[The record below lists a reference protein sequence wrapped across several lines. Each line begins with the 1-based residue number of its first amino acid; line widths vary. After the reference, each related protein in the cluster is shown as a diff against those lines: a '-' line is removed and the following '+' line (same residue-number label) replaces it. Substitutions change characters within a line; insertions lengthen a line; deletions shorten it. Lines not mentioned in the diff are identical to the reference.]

1 MGKPRDLLTALAI
14 RILPTEIRSVIAGR
28 HPGDTGIDWAEF
40 FAPVGGTSAAGA
52 TVTAETAMR
61 ASAVHACVR
70 VVADT
75 IASLPLKVFRRTDRG
90 SDPATEHPLYS
101 LLHDSPNNYQT
112 SVEWRDQA
120 QVALCLRGNAYAV
133 IERDGAGRVT
143 GIFPISPDKVR
154 VYQDRVS
161 LAVVYDV
168 TWLDNSVTRHTADDV
183 LHLRGMAGEGVV
195 GLSPI
200 TLAREAIG
208 LSLTAE
214 EHGARFFSNGAR
226 PGCAIEVPPGTKPD
240 QVEKL
245 REEWDKMHRGAFN
258 AWRPAL
264 LYGGMKLQ
272 TIQMTAEDAQ
282 FIETRKFQVAEIAR
296 IFRVPLHMVG
306 DLDRATFS
314 NIEQQSIDFVRNCIR
329 PWVVR
334 WEQRMNQVLLTPE
347 ERKTYF
353 IAYNLEGL
361 LRGDT
366 AARYAAFAIGRQW
379 GWLSSN
385 DIRETE
391 GLNQIPG
398 GDTYLSPLNMT
409 PVGAAKPEPAKN

>member
-1 MGKPRDLLTALAI
+1 MGKPRDLITALAI
-14 RILPTEIRSVIAGR
+14 RILPKDVRSSVVGG
-28 HPGDTGIDWAEF
+28 HPSNTGIDWSEF
-40 FAPVGGTSAAGA
+40 FAPVGGTSASGA
-52 TVTAETAMR
+52 AVTPETAMR

-70 VVADT
+70 VIADT
-75 IASLPLKVFRRTDRG
+75 ISSLPLKIFRRTDRG
-90 SDPATEHPLYS
+90 SEPATDHPLYS

-133 IERDGAGRVT
+133 IDRDGAGRVT
-143 GIFPISPDKVR
+143 GLSPISPDKVR

-168 TWLDNSVTRHTADDV
+168 TRLDNSVSRYSSDGV
-183 LHLRGMAGEGVV
+183 LHLRGLASDGVV

-226 PGCAIEVPPGTKPD
+226 PGCAIEVPIGTKPD

-272 TIQMTAEDAQ
+272 TVTMTAEDAQ

-296 IFRVPLHMVG
+296 IFRVPLHMIG
-306 DLDRATFS
+306 DLERATFS
-314 NIEQQSIDFVRNCIR
+314 NIEQQSIDFVRNCVR
-329 PWVVR
+329 PWAVR
-334 WEQRMNQVLLTPE
+334 WEQRMNQVLLTPT
-347 ERKTYF
+347 ERRTHF
-353 IAYNLEGL
+353 IAFNLDGL

-366 AARYAAFAIGRQW
+366 AARYAAFAMGRQW
-379 GWLSSN
+379 GWLSPN
-385 DIRETE
+385 DVRETE
-391 GLNQIPG
+391 GLNPIPN

-409 PVGAAKPEPAKN
+409 PVGIAKSDIPQN